1 MWQRLTDG
9 TLFKKEVAA
18 EQGDDG
24 AGVEDPEAE
33 AVPLIGGEAVE
44 DSDAG
49 EELLAEDGAMMELA
63 EAAPADVD
71 EGPLALASRGLSAAA
86 VVFEIR
92 TGIEKAERCGFLAVI
107 HGRYTPLFGRAQIR
121 LASHRELNKT

>member
-49 EELLAEDGAMMELA
+49 EELLAEDGAMMEL
-63 EAAPADVD
+63 
-71 EGPLALASRGLSAAA
+71 GRLRLQTSTRGLWLWRPAGCLRLPWCSRSA
-86 VVFEIR
+86 
-92 TGIEKAERCGFLAVI
+92 
-107 HGRYTPLFGRAQIR
+107 RALR
-121 LASHRELNKT
+121 RRKGADSWL